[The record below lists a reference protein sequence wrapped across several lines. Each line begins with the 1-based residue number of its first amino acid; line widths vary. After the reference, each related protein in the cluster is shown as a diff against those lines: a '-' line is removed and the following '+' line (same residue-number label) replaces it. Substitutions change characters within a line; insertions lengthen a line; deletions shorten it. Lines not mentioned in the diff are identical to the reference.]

1 MTCRSS
7 KRREKIEKGRRQRR
21 RGGGVGGGARARA
34 RVPRREKGVS
44 GEEDEEEEEEAAAA
58 EAEGWKVAMDIGRGS
73 VACYAIFLPTFPK
86 EFIVVRLF
94 SPYFRTHATTSAKEC
109 RMHRKE
115 PTRPRPL
122 TTEPPPRNTRH
133 CNDIEL
139 ADHVG
144 PWLLAFSRTQRH
156 PRRSARSVTLA

>member
-1 MTCRSS
+1 MSIEQEARKDRKRTTTTTTRGRSRR
-7 KRREKIEKGRRQRR
+7 RREGARARAEAREGGERRRRR
-21 RGGGVGGGARARA
+21 RGGGGGGGGLEGGNGY
-34 RVPRREKGVS
+34 RERERSVLCNLPP
-44 GEEDEEEEEEAAAA
+44 DLP
-58 EAEGWKVAMDIGRGS
+58 EGIYCRSSLFA
-73 VACYAIFLPTFPK
+73 
-86 EFIVVRLF
+86 LF
-94 SPYFRTHATTSAKEC
+94 SDVCNHVSKEC